1 MQPEG
6 GSLMAMQ
13 ADDASRQVL
22 MLGLGGELFAIDA
35 GIVREILDPVPV
47 TEVPGA
53 RPFVNG
59 VVNVRGKVVPL
70 ADLRLRFGMPAKAN
84 TIDTRIVVVEIEL
97 DGYPTPVGLLADKVY
112 EVGEISNASTEEAPA
127 IGMRWPPE
135 FVRGIG
141 KRQDDFVIV
150 PDINRLFV

>member
-1 MQPEG
+1 M
-6 GSLMAMQ
+6 MATQ
-13 ADDASRQVL
+13 SGEAAWQVL
-22 MLGLGGELFAIDA
+22 MLGMGRELFAIDA

-59 VVNVRGKVVPL
+59 VINVRGKVVPL
-70 ADLRLRFGMPAKAN
+70 ADLRLRFGMPATAK
-84 TIDTRIVVVEIEL
+84 TIDTRIVVVEVDL
-97 DGYPTPVGLLADKVY
+97 DGYPTAVGLLADKVY
-112 EVGEISNASTEEAPA
+112 EVGELAAASTEEAPP

-150 PDINRLFV
+150 PDIQRLFS

>member
-1 MQPEG
+1 MTVG
-6 GSLMAMQ
+6 T
-13 ADDASRQVL
+13 DDAARQVL
-22 MLGLGGELFAIDA
+22 MLGMGGELFAIDA

-53 RPFVNG
+53 KPFVNG
-59 VVNVRGKVVPL
+59 VINVRGKVVPL

-97 DGYPTPVGLLADKVY
+97 DGYPTAVGLLADKVY
-112 EVGEISNASTEEAPA
+112 EVGELEAASTEEAPP

-150 PDINRLFV
+150 PDIQRLFS